1 MVGEKGIVGVRMVG
15 RKWGK
20 VNGGGRGRGK
30 GER

>member
-1 MVGEKGIVGVRMVG
+1 MVGENGIVGVRRVG

-20 VNGGGRGRGK
+20 DKLRGRGRGK